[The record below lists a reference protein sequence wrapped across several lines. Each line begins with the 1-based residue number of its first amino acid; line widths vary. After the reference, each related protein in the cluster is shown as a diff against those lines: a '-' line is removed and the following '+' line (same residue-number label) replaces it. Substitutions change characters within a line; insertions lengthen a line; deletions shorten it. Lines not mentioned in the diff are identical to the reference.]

1 MAFSWCSWNGRFRW
15 ISKWFKKWGFAK
27 GDKLTEYYSRLNAK
41 KYLLKYLRKE
51 AKLSV
56 CKNMMGKK
64 ADHASSIRL
73 ATDMSDV
80 LLSRYSDSRSEQE
93 IRTVLVEAIVKSL
106 GSGLTMNRMK
116 VNEVQT
122 LETLVSPI
130 HFIRYKSESH
140 AQAFVH
146 RFADY
151 ALGLGEAIEKNR
163 GLGHSKVREYW
174 LERGPRMFV
183 LAVLFFVYTL
193 VCQELFHPFDEIDN
207 ASVRTNTFVV
217 NTAALIIAILM
228 LYWRLHDC
236 IEASI
241 SRTSHDYY
249 VDRKRK
255 IDARDTVGRHLEGA
269 DNEAQQF
276 EHELNGSRKVGRHLE
291 DSAYDEG
298 QLISEIYG
306 KFNSSSNSGRSTAPT
321 ALKNVCDPDEELL
334 KEDDNVSLQRANN
347 QHIED
352 RSTTIISVVIDSQS
366 LESPHNR
373 QENCIGPAE
382 TVQCQRHAVSLSSQ
396 GLQGHVPL
404 SIDV

>member
-1 MAFSWCSWNGRFRW
+1 MAFSCCSWNGRFRW

-27 GDKLTEYYSRLNAK
+27 GEKLTEYYSRLNAK

-56 CKNMMGKK
+56 CKNMMAHK

-73 ATDMSDV
+73 ATDMSDMLV
-80 LLSRYSDSRSEQE
+80 SRYSNSRSEQE
-93 IRTVLVEAIVKSL
+93 TRTVLVEAIVKSL
-106 GSGLTMNRMK
+106 GGGLTMNSI
-116 VNEVQT
+116 NEVQT

-140 AQAFVH
+140 AQDFVH

-183 LAVLFFVYTL
+183 LAILFFVYTL

-207 ASVRTNTFVV
+207 ASVRTKTFVV

-241 SRTSHDYY
+241 SRTSHDFY

-255 IDARDTVGRHLEGA
+255 IDVRDKVGRHHEGS

-291 DSAYDEG
+291 DSANDEG
-298 QLISEIYG
+298 QIISEIYG
-306 KFNSSSNSGRSTAPT
+306 KFNPSSNSGHSNAPT
-321 ALKNVCDPDEELL
+321 ALKDVCDPDEELL
-334 KEDDNVSLQRANN
+334 KEDDHVSLELLK
-347 QHIED
+347 ED
-352 RSTTIISVVIDSQS
+352 D
-366 LESPHNR
+366 H
-373 QENCIGPAE
+373 
-382 TVQCQRHAVSLSSQ
+382 VSATSKQ
-396 GLQGHVPL
+396 PTH
-404 SIDV
+404 